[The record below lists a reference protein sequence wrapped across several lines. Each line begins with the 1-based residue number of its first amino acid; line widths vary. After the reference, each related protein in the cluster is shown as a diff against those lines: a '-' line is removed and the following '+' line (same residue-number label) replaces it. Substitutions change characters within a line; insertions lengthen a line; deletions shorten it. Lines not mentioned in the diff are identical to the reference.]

1 MVSKG
6 SWLSWEQQRGG
17 TQASHS
23 KAEPWAALRR
33 VRRDVKPPPY
43 GAACHSAEI
52 CASQAGPG
60 SRPKDHFPLQ
70 AAPWSQPQPRTASW
84 GHQGHCPSGH
94 MCRCRLCPA
103 QGRPE
108 PGRRA
113 LFVLLSSSLGSWG
126 IGACPVSRGWSL
138 GSRPRAAD
146 CPCSAQATATQSG
159 GRLLGDLAEDRA
171 HWGPVGWCDLGDLCP
186 AASRARPV
194 GLAAALTC

>member
-23 KAEPWAALRR
+23 RAEPWAALRR

-113 LFVLLSSSLGSWG
+113 PFVLLSSSLGSWG

-138 GSRPRAAD
+138 GSRLRAAD
-146 CPCSAQATATQSG
+146 CPCSAWATSTRVGAGSWGTWRKT
-159 GRLLGDLAEDRA
+159 GRTGALLG
-171 HWGPVGWCDLGDLCP
+171 GVTLGTSVLQPPEP
-186 AASRARPV
+186 APSDWLLP
-194 GLAAALTC
+194 